1 MSIPKTL
8 EFPNFKPSMPVMIKT
23 LNNGYTVQIGCKSFV
38 VSDLNDLMKE
48 LYAYLKGENSD
59 FNKGFKTELGAIPE
73 EAPGPPSAAEG
84 PMQVG

>member
-1 MSIPKTL
+1 MIAKIL
-8 EFPNFKPSMPVMIKT
+8 EFKDFRPSNPVMIKIQS
-23 LNNGYTVQIGCKSFV
+23 NGYTVEIGCKSFV

-48 LYAYLKGENSD
+48 LYAYLKGENGD

-73 EAPGPPSAAEG
+73 EAPGPPSAAGG